1 MKSERLMIDMKKLDI
16 DKYKILDILGVGLV
30 KLSLV
35 GTKNHFEVLLQKG
48 IGISLI
54 QNIFELYKDEIIE
67 KREGKSF
74 FPLEEFTAFINY
86 FKTSADEILIVIYI
100 DSKES
105 AHIYPQLYMHS
116 KNLINDYNS
125 DGIVE
130 NIIEICKSTIE
141 IPQANGVV
149 GLFIVDYA
157 GCPLYTQV
165 MGLRKDI
172 KEGEVQ
178 IGGFISALF
187 SFSQFVIGKESGG
200 KLKEIN
206 FGNQSF
212 YTITEKKVI
221 IAYLIEKMTPL
232 LQRYMYIIAEEFIR
246 RYGVNLEN
254 FNGDIAQFAP
264 FEKIARE
271 YLII

>member
-1 MKSERLMIDMKKLDI
+1 MIDMKNPKVDS
-16 DKYKILDILGVGLV
+16 YKNLDILGVGLV

-35 GTKNHFEVLLQKG
+35 GSENRFEVLLQKG

-86 FKTSADEILIVIYI
+86 FKTSTDEIIIIIYI
-100 DSKES
+100 DAKES
-105 AHIYPQLYMHS
+105 VHIYPKLYMHS
-116 KNLINDYNS
+116 KHLINDYNS
-125 DGIVE
+125 DASIE
-130 NIIEICKSTIE
+130 DLIEICEQTVK
-141 IPQANGVV
+141 IPQASGVV
-149 GLFIVDYA
+149 GIFIVDYA
-157 GCPLYTQV
+157 GCPLYTKV
-165 MGLRKDI
+165 MGIRKDI

-200 KLKEIN
+200 KLREIN

-221 IAYLIEKMTPL
+221 IAYLIERASPL

-246 RYGVNLEN
+246 RYGKKLEN
-254 FNGDIAQFAP
+254 FDGDIAQFGQ
-264 FEKIARE
+264 FEEIVSE
-271 YLII
+271 YLLI

>member
-1 MKSERLMIDMKKLDI
+1 MEKPNVDN
-16 DKYKILDILGVGLV
+16 YKVLDILGVGLV

-35 GTKNHFEVLLQKG
+35 GSENRFEVLLQKG

-86 FKTSADEILIVIYI
+86 FKTSADEIIIVIYI

-105 AHIYPQLYMHS
+105 AHIYPKLYMHS
-116 KNLINDYNS
+116 KTLLNDYNS
-125 DGIVE
+125 DA
-130 NIIEICKSTIE
+130 TIE
-141 IPQANGVV
+141 DLMAICEHTIKIPQASGVV
-149 GLFIVDYA
+149 GIFIVDYA
-157 GCPLYTQV
+157 GCPLYSKV
-165 MGLRKDI
+165 MGFRKDI

-200 KLKEIN
+200 KLREIN

-221 IAYLIEKMTPL
+221 IAYLIERMSPL

-246 RYGVNLEN
+246 RYGKRLEN
-254 FNGDIAQFAP
+254 FDGDIAQFAQ
-264 FEKIARE
+264 FEKISNE
-271 YLII
+271 YLLI